1 MKYRHTFRV
10 RAGLADVADFHARA
24 TSLGAITPPVIPMR
38 LNHAPERLANGD
50 QMDFTM
56 GIGPLSV
63 RWVAR
68 VEDVSPSGFRD
79 RQIQGPFEQW
89 SHHHSFLS
97 SGEGT
102 TEIVDEV
109 TAQLRRQPLWGSVG
123 LAMWLGLP
131 LLFAYR
137 GWKTRRLLEG
147 SVR

>member
-10 RAGLADVADFHARA
+10 RADLADVADFHTRA

-38 LNHAPERLANGD
+38 LNHAPECLANGD

-79 RQIQGPFEQW
+79 RQLQGPFEQW

-97 SGEGT
+97 LACFRHRTYGRLSDLT
-102 TEIVDEV
+102 V
-109 TAQLRRQPLWGSVG
+109 T
-123 LAMWLGLP
+123 
-131 LLFAYR
+131 
-137 GWKTRRLLEG
+137 
-147 SVR
+147 